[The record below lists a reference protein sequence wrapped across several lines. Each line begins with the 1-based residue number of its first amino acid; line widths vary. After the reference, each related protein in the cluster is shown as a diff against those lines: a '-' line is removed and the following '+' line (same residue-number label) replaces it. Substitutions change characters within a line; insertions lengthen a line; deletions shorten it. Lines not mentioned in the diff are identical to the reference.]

1 MNRALH
7 LGLTGGNSSIQAK
20 LTNGTTNK
28 LLIQPSGSATEFGGD
43 VSGSA
48 TSTGSFGHLVIGSDS
63 TTFKNLSIDQ
73 LTTKAAITVDE
84 SAGTS
89 NSAVLNLL
97 ADRPSDGQDA
107 AEIRMRNNSA
117 TSFAR
122 IVGVRGSADTYGD
135 LHFRTRNASGLT
147 TRLAIDQD
155 GNVGIGHTAPT
166 ELLHVKK
173 STGDVNLV
181 VESVAA
187 GTTPTLHI
195 KSPADRAGVIKFSE
209 GGALKTSIFHGTDD
223 SLNFYLNSGN
233 DATLQLNS
241 DKSIRM
247 YGNVGIGMAPTHNFN
262 LRSTGNVEFRI
273 QSTDD
278 DARLQI
284 SSDNDEGQDSI
295 LEFLSNTSTRGS
307 ILYDH
312 NTTAASQKMD
322 FKVGDNAVTAMTIL
336 GDGKVGIGATS
347 IGYKLD
353 VEEGSGNEIARFQG
367 ANSGNIV
374 FRNSTSNEFV
384 MYTGPSDALIFGT
397 GGNNERV
404 RIDASGNVGIGTT
417 SPSVALDVTGQ
428 INASTNV
435 VAGTALYSNELITRT
450 GNTLTVKT
458 AGGSAITT
466 FMNTG
471 NVGIGTASP
480 SAKLHVDGDAIVTGK
495 ITAQEFHTEFVSA
508 SITFESGSTKFGDT
522 NDDLHQF
529 TGSMRIQ
536 KSDDVNLKLMRGS
549 QNVAYLGD
557 LGSQNDGGLI
567 LYDESGNQ
575 DILIRTKDA
584 TNNFINTTGNFGFG
598 TTVPGNK
605 VHIQE
610 TNTDDYSAG
619 GDNYANA
626 ILRLHNAD
634 TSATTPHALIHFR
647 LDKNGGDGYLGFTT
661 DGSTGN
667 VEHFVLGNQTDNEIL
682 RVASGGNVGIGT
694 TSLVISWMSL
704 VLVIL

>member
-1 MNRALH
+1 MIQKGYALIIQAMSASGHKSDYTLDVAGNIGVNGVIAHNDDADTYIQFATNLISFYTGNSGNASNVEITRNLLHVSASANSLTQDILKVDNTVMNRALH

-181 VESVAA
+181 VESVA

-195 KSPADRAGVIKFSE
+195 KSPADRAVVIKFSE

-247 YGNVGIGMAPTHNFN
+247 YGNVGIGIAPTHNFN

-367 ANSGNIV
+367 RNSGNIV

-384 MYTGPSDALIFGT
+384 MYTGWW
-397 GGNNERV
+397 
-404 RIDASGNVGIGTT
+404 
-417 SPSVALDVTGQ
+417 
-428 INASTNV
+428 
-435 VAGTALYSNELITRT
+435 
-450 GNTLTVKT
+450 
-458 AGGSAITT
+458 
-466 FMNTG
+466 
-471 NVGIGTASP
+471 
-480 SAKLHVDGDAIVTGK
+480 
-495 ITAQEFHTEFVSA
+495 
-508 SITFESGSTKFGDT
+508 
-522 NDDLHQF
+522 
-529 TGSMRIQ
+529 
-536 KSDDVNLKLMRGS
+536 LK
-549 QNVAYLGD
+549 
-557 LGSQNDGGLI
+557 
-567 LYDESGNQ
+567 
-575 DILIRTKDA
+575 K
-584 TNNFINTTGNFGFG
+584 
-598 TTVPGNK
+598 
-605 VHIQE
+605 
-610 TNTDDYSAG
+610 
-619 GDNYANA
+619 
-626 ILRLHNAD
+626 
-634 TSATTPHALIHFR
+634 
-647 LDKNGGDGYLGFTT
+647 
-661 DGSTGN
+661 
-667 VEHFVLGNQTDNEIL
+667 
-682 RVASGGNVGIGT
+682 
-694 TSLVISWMSL
+694 
-704 VLVIL
+704 

>member
-1 MNRALH
+1 
-7 LGLTGGNSSIQAK
+7 
-20 LTNGTTNK
+20 
-28 LLIQPSGSATEFGGD
+28 
-43 VSGSA
+43 
-48 TSTGSFGHLVIGSDS
+48 
-63 TTFKNLSIDQ
+63 
-73 LTTKAAITVDE
+73 
-84 SAGTS
+84 
-89 NSAVLNLL
+89 
-97 ADRPSDGQDA
+97 
-107 AEIRMRNNSA
+107 
-117 TSFAR
+117 
-122 IVGVRGSADTYGD
+122 
-135 LHFRTRNASGLT
+135 
-147 TRLAIDQD
+147 
-155 GNVGIGHTAPT
+155 
-166 ELLHVKK
+166 
-173 STGDVNLV
+173 
-181 VESVAA
+181 
-187 GTTPTLHI
+187 
-195 KSPADRAGVIKFSE
+195 
-209 GGALKTSIFHGTDD
+209 
-223 SLNFYLNSGN
+223 
-233 DATLQLNS
+233 
-241 DKSIRM
+241 
-247 YGNVGIGMAPTHNFN
+247 
-262 LRSTGNVEFRI
+262 
-273 QSTDD
+273 
-278 DARLQI
+278 
-284 SSDNDEGQDSI
+284 
-295 LEFLSNTSTRGS
+295 
-307 ILYDH
+307 
-312 NTTAASQKMD
+312 
-322 FKVGDNAVTAMTIL
+322 
-336 GDGKVGIGATS
+336 
-347 IGYKLD
+347 
-353 VEEGSGNEIARFQG
+353 
-367 ANSGNIV
+367 
-374 FRNSTSNEFV
+374 
-384 MYTGPSDALIFGT
+384 
-397 GGNNERV
+397 
-404 RIDASGNVGIGTT
+404 
-417 SPSVALDVTGQ
+417 
-428 INASTNV
+428 
-435 VAGTALYSNELITRT
+435 
-450 GNTLTVKT
+450 
-458 AGGSAITT
+458 
-466 FMNTG
+466 MNTG

-694 TSLVISWMSL
+694 TSPGNKLDVVSTGDTVIATKSTTNSSGNDAIFLANVAGSSGGDPMMRFNIDNVGAWSIGVDNSDSDKFKISGLSSVLGTNDRLVIDTSGNVGIGNL
-704 VLVIL
+704 IVLMKLYISHQQPHLLRQ